1 MLYFKQLLKNNFMDL
16 NIDTK
21 VIIDQIN
28 KNNFLPGLYIVST
41 PIGNL
46 ADISIRS
53 LSALSLSSLILCE
66 DTRTSK
72 KLTTKYGIK
81 NKLKAFH
88 KFNST
93 KEMPDIINKLKAGLM
108 ISMISDAGTPLI
120 SDPGESLVNTC
131 IDEKIPIYSIPGAS
145 SVLGSIVISGID
157 TSKFTFLGFFPQ
169 NQKLKES
176 FFERILYSNETVI
189 IFESPK
195 RLKKLLLYFINN
207 LSNRKIAVIREL
219 TKKNEEVVR
228 GVPQF
233 VYDKFKERLNIKGE
247 VTIVIEGADLNKKNQ
262 FNNEEIITLI
272 NLYKLTLTDKEI
284 VIKISNK
291 LNISKRVIYQLMLDN
306 KQ

>member
-207 LSNRKIAVIREL
+207 LSSRKIAVIREL

-247 VTIVIEGADLNKKNQ
+247 VTIIVEGADLNKKNQ

-284 VIKISNK
+284 VIKISDK
-291 LNISKRVIYQLMLDN
+291 LNISKRVVYQLMLDN
-306 KQ
+306 K

>member
-1 MLYFKQLLKNNFMDL
+1 MDL
-16 NIDTK
+16 NINTTA
-21 VIIDQIN
+21 IIDQLN

-72 KLTTKYGIK
+72 KLTMKFGIK

-93 KEMPDIINKLKAGLM
+93 KEIPNILRKLKEGL
-108 ISMISDAGTPLI
+108 IVSIISDAGTPLI
-120 SDPGESLVNTC
+120 SDPGESLVNKC
-131 IDEKIPIYSIPGAS
+131 IEEKISVYSIPGAS
-145 SVLGSIVISGID
+145 SVLGSIVVSGID
-157 TSKFTFLGFFPQ
+157 ASKFTFLGFAPQ
-169 NQKLKES
+169 VKKLKEN
-176 FFERILYSNETVI
+176 FLEKIIYSNETVI

-195 RLKKLLLYFINN
+195 RLKKLLLTLIENIP
-207 LSNRKIAVIREL
+207 SRKIAVIREL

-233 VYDKFKERLNIKGE
+233 IYDQFNDRINIKGE
-247 VTIVIEGADLNKKNQ
+247 ITLVIEGADFDKKNQ
-262 FNNEEIITLI
+262 FSNDEISVLI
-272 NLYKLTLTDKEI
+272 NLYRKTLSDKDI
-284 VIKISNK
+284 VTKISNK
-291 LNISKRVIYQLMLDN
+291 FNVSKRVVYQLIIDS
-306 KQ
+306 KK